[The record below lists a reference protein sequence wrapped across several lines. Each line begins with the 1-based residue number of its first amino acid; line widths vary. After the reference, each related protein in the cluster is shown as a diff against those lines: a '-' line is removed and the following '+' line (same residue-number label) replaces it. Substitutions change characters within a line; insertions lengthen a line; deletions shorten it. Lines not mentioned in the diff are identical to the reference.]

1 MGSMLTPNNL
11 GPLEQKILS
20 VVWNSSQ
27 LTTVS
32 QVLESLQTNDQ
43 QLAYTTVMTVLNRLV
58 EKGYLSRE
66 KHGRS
71 FRYHSNNQRHS
82 FLKNLIRSTIASF
95 AQTFGEEAISAF
107 AQEASQLST
116 DHKKSLQQKISKTRK
131 T

>member
-1 MGSMLTPNNL
+1 MFTPSNL

-27 LTTVS
+27 HCTVTH
-32 QVLESLQTNDQ
+32 VLEVLQADDK
-43 QLAYTTVMTVLNRLV
+43 QLAYTTVMTILNRLV

-71 FRYHSNNQRHS
+71 FSYHSKNQGNS
-82 FLKNLIRSTIASF
+82 FLKQLIRSTITNF

-116 DHKKSLQQKISKTRK
+116 DHKRDLQQNLQPKAPAKKI
-131 T
+131 

>member
-1 MGSMLTPNNL
+1 MFTPSNL

-27 LTTVS
+27 HSTVTH
-32 QVLESLQTNDQ
+32 VLEVLQADDK
-43 QLAYTTVMTVLNRLV
+43 QLAYTTVMTILNRLV

-71 FRYHSNNQRHS
+71 FSYHAKNQRQS
-82 FLKNLIRSTIASF
+82 FLKQLIRSTIASF

-107 AQEASQLST
+107 AQEASQLSAEQ
-116 DHKKSLQQKISKTRK
+116 KNSLQQKITHQKI
-131 T
+131 